1 MKNVTF
7 VYLLL
12 ICCFLV
18 LFVSCK
24 NSGEEKTYVKKVERN
39 KESIA
44 VGVYKPNEN
53 DVIYTQEII
62 ETLKMDGGIVAVSLN
77 HDDIKRSKLENVDV
91 LVFPEFRNQN
101 KIEID
106 DEMAEI
112 IKKFT
117 VEKGKG
123 IVCLGNSS
131 KIFSLNNKN
140 EELSLV
146 PVKFTEQPPEE
157 TLNGIMKFE
166 LTEKGEKIFT
176 ELSNTQNLFIDFQSG
191 PVIDLE
197 SDKEQLIG
205 LVGKKSNS
213 SVGIPFFVTFSSGKG
228 RIFIATVHPEITT
241 GMRWMVPRMVRW
253 VIGRDLVAYDK
264 NVVRPGFF
272 KQEILMDENYQKEID
287 ELNDLLISGNK
298 DQKIKAMD
306 QLLNS
311 YPWLAAEKVKELLSD
326 PNEEVR
332 LKAAEFLTKIEY
344 TIAIADLDKAVKN
357 ERKRKVKE
365 QLLAYK
371 NEMCNMTEQQIF
383 EN

>member
-1 MKNVTF
+1 
-7 VYLLL
+7 
-12 ICCFLV
+12 
-18 LFVSCK
+18 
-24 NSGEEKTYVKKVERN
+24 
-39 KESIA
+39 
-44 VGVYKPNEN
+44 
-53 DVIYTQEII
+53 
-62 ETLKMDGGIVAVSLN
+62 MDGGIVAVSLN

-123 IVCLGNSS
+123 IVYLGNSS

-326 PNEEVR
+326 PSEEVR
-332 LKAAEFLTKIEY
+332 LKAAEYLTKIEY

>member
-1 MKNVTF
+1 MKNATL

-18 LFVSCK
+18 LFGSCK
-24 NSGEEKTYVKKVERN
+24 NSGEKRTYVKKLERN

-62 ETLKMDGGIVAVSLN
+62 ETLKIDGGIVAVSLN
-77 HDDIKRSKLENVDV
+77 HDDMKRSKLENIDV
-91 LVFPEFRNQN
+91 LVFPEFRNRN
-101 KIEID
+101 KIEVD
-106 DEMAEI
+106 DEVAEI
-112 IKKFT
+112 IRKFT

-123 IVCLGNSS
+123 IVCLGNSG
-131 KIFSLNNKN
+131 KIFSLNNRN

-146 PVKFTEQPPEE
+146 PVKFIEQQPGE

-176 ELSNTQNLFIDFQSG
+176 ELRNTQNLFIDFQSG
-191 PVIDLE
+191 PIIDLE
-197 SDKEQLIG
+197 SNKEQLIG

-213 SVGIPFFVTFSSGKG
+213 PVGIPFFVTFPSGKG

-253 VIGRDLVAYDK
+253 VIGRDLVSYDK

-272 KQEILMDENYQKEID
+272 KQEILIDENYRKEMD
-287 ELNDLLISGNK
+287 ELNDLLTSGDK
-298 DQKIKAMD
+298 EQKIKAMD
-306 QLLNS
+306 KLLNS

-326 PNEEVR
+326 PNEKVR
-332 LKAAEFLTKIEY
+332 LKVAEYLTKIEY
-344 TIAIADLDKAVKN
+344 TIAITDLEKAVKD

-365 QLLAYK
+365 QLLAYE
-371 NEMCNMTEQQIF
+371 NEMCNMIEQQVSV
-383 EN
+383 N

>member
-24 NSGEEKTYVKKVERN
+24 NSGEKKTYVKKVERN

-123 IVCLGNSS
+123 IVCLGNSG

>member
-24 NSGEEKTYVKKVERN
+24 NSGEKKTYVKKVERN

-123 IVCLGNSS
+123 IVYLGNSS

-326 PNEEVR
+326 PSEEVR
-332 LKAAEFLTKIEY
+332 LKAAEYLTKIEY

>member
-1 MKNVTF
+1 MKNATF

-12 ICCFLV
+12 ICCFIV
-18 LFVSCK
+18 LFGSCK
-24 NSGEEKTYVKKVERN
+24 NSSEKRTYVKKLERN

-44 VGVYKPNEN
+44 VGVYKPNAN

-62 ETLKMDGGIVAVSLN
+62 ETLKIDGGIVAVSLN
-77 HDDIKRSKLENVDV
+77 HDDIKRSQLENIDV
-91 LVFPEFRNQN
+91 LVFPKFSTRN

-106 DEMAEI
+106 DEVAEI
-112 IKKFT
+112 IRKFM

-123 IVCLGNSS
+123 IVCIGNSG

-140 EELSLV
+140 EVLSLV
-146 PVKFTEQPPEE
+146 PVKFTEQQPGE

-176 ELSNTQNLFIDFQSG
+176 ELRNTQNLFIDFQSD
-191 PVIDLE
+191 PIIDLE
-197 SDKEQLIG
+197 SNKEQLIG

-213 SVGIPFFVTFSSGKG
+213 PVDIPFFVTFPSGKG

-253 VIGRDLVAYDK
+253 VIDRDLVSYDK

-272 KQEILMDENYQKEID
+272 KQEILMDENYRKEMD
-287 ELNDLLISGNK
+287 ELNNLLTSGDK
-298 DQKIKAMD
+298 EQKIKAMD
-306 QLLNS
+306 KLLNS
-311 YPWLAAEKVKELLSD
+311 YPWLAAGKVKELLSD
-326 PNEEVR
+326 PNEKVR
-332 LKAAEFLTKIEY
+332 LKAAEYLTKIEY
-344 TIAIADLDKAVKN
+344 TIAIADLKKAVKT

-365 QLLAYK
+365 QLLAYE
-371 NEMCNMTEQQIF
+371 NEMCNMIEQQVSV
-383 EN
+383 N